1 MTAPEPADYGARL
14 VPALKGLC
22 ELLASAGVP
31 ASLDRST
38 MRVPG
43 AWVRPDTVTATSLAG
58 ETGPARSRVSVLL
71 VAPQEGDAEAL
82 ADLARLL
89 SKALTVIDPDEDV
102 DTSVLVTI
110 RTNAHP
116 AFRLVVDLDF

>member
-1 MTAPEPADYGARL
+1 MTAPAGEDYAARL
-14 VPALKGLC
+14 VPALKDLAQ
-22 ELLASAGVP
+22 LLTTAGVP

-43 AWVRPDTVTATSLAG
+43 AWVRPDTVTPLSLAG
-58 ETGPARSRVSVLL
+58 ETGPARARVSVLL
-71 VAPQEGDAEAL
+71 VAPLEGDAEAL
-82 ADLARLL
+82 ADLCRLL
-89 SKALTVIDPDEDV
+89 SKALTVLDPDDDV
-102 DTSVLVTI
+102 DTSVLLTI